1 MTKEKN
7 NNETSEIVGV
17 AQGNIQSA
25 QNYSDNVKIYDNPT
39 GGHGFAAE
47 KANHLFD
54 KITGKNAHIIGD
66 DNAKNGADRL
76 VNGVEIQ
83 TKFCSKGGACIKS
96 CIDDATGKFRY
107 WDQNGNPMKIEVPKD
122 VYENAIKSFEDRV
135 RRGQV
140 VDISGL
146 SKSEVEKLAKQLAK
160 DTIIKSPFTY
170 QQVKNITKFGT
181 IESLTFDAINGVR
194 VAGTAMGVSALV
206 SFAYAMWSGK
216 DYKIALKESCYTG
229 LKVGGISWVSSI
241 ITSQIAK
248 TGIVKGLKPVTG
260 YLVEKMGAKTA
271 SIIANSTRIGQSSIY
286 GAAAMNSASKLL
298 RGNILTG
305 AVTVAVMSVPDFYK
319 MFMGYQSGKQVAK
332 NVTTTTA
339 GIAGGTVG
347 WIGGVA
353 LASSVATG
361 GVAPIIAGLVGSVA
375 IGSGSSSLTKT
386 ILDYFS
392 KDDIVEMQEILAVHF
407 NHLAEDYLLS
417 QQEAENVLD
426 GLSEKLSIDVLRDMF
441 KQESKRNFA
450 IDLIE
455 PLIIDEIK
463 QRKVIKITEL
473 PTIEALEDEIETIL
487 DDNVVKGEE

>member
-1 MTKEKN
+1 MKKEKSDN
-7 NNETSEIVGV
+7 NAELIGI

-47 KANHLFD
+47 KTNHLFD
-54 KITGKNAHIIGD
+54 KITGKKAHIIGD
-66 DNAKNGADRL
+66 DNTKNGADRL

-83 TKFCSKGGACIKS
+83 TKFCRKGGDCIKS
-96 CIDDATGKFRY
+96 CIDKATGKFRY

-122 VYENAIKSFEDRV
+122 VYDNAIKSFEERV

-140 VDISGL
+140 VDISGM
-146 SKSEVEKLAKQLAK
+146 SKSEIENLAKQLAK

-170 QQVKNITKFGT
+170 QQIKNITKFGT
-181 IESLTFDAINGVR
+181 IESLTFDAINGIR
-194 VAGTAMGVSALV
+194 VAGTTMGVSALV

-248 TGIVKGLKPVTG
+248 TGIVKGLKPATG
-260 YLVEKMGAKTA
+260 YLVEKMGSKTA
-271 SIIANSTRIGQSSIY
+271 SIIANSSRVGQSSIY

-298 RGNILTG
+298 RGNIITG
-305 AVTVAVMSVPDFYK
+305 AVTTIVISVPDFYK

-339 GIAGGTVG
+339 GVLGGTAG

-353 LASSVATG
+353 LVSGVTTG
-361 GVAPIIAGLVGSVA
+361 GVAPIIAGLVSSVA
-375 IGSGSSSLTKT
+375 VGSGSSSLTKT

-392 KDDIVEMQEILAVHF
+392 KDDIVEMQEILAIHF

-417 QQEAENVLD
+417 QQEAESVLD
-426 GLSEKLSIDVLRDMF
+426 GLSEKLSIEVLQDMF

-455 PLIIDEIK
+455 PLIIDEVRK
-463 QRKVIKITEL
+463 RKVIKIAEL
-473 PTIEALEDEIETIL
+473 PTIEKLEDEIEIIL
-487 DDNVVKGEE
+487 DDNLIKGEA